1 MTVLELNFG
10 MENIQWWVCHAE
22 KKTFKRECI
31 SSHFYTMHK
40 CANLTMD
47 SNSVS
52 NFISTGRSTASYVNK
67 MQFSWTT
74 WQHQLQFES
83 WVTTVNLKVSYS
95 FVKKIMAW
103 QVQMKLGISHSQC
116 HPTMNLYIQPLT
128 HNQKISVVQEN
139 QLIFCWLTNTIFK
152 QASQT

>member
-1 MTVLELNFG
+1 
-10 MENIQWWVCHAE
+10 
-22 KKTFKRECI
+22 
-31 SSHFYTMHK
+31 
-40 CANLTMD
+40 MD

-152 QASQT
+152 QASQTYLQEADKNGHFWKPHCDCSNDFGVNPNNLILWTADIK